1 MSVSVVEK
9 RKRAFKVRLALLG
22 MTANEAANQAGMSKS
37 YFSRIMN
44 GKWAATDKMAER
56 LVGVLEATREE
67 LFV

>member
-22 MTANEAANQAGMSKS
+22 MTANEAADQSGMSKS

-44 GKWAATDKMAER
+44 GKLAATDKMAER
-56 LVGVLEATREE
+56 LVKVLAATREE